1 MVNGNFSSVTVVGCG
16 VIGLSSGIRLLE
28 AGYPVTIMARDLP
41 PATTSNAAAAIW
53 YIYAVHPLER
63 ARHWALTSLA
73 VYRGLYALA
82 DSGIST
88 VVVRD
93 VSVTITSE
101 QWWQGLIDEVE
112 PVPLDGLPDGY
123 AQGYDITIPLIETP
137 LYMPFLLRRFAA
149 LGGAIEQRALTSL
162 DELYGEGR
170 LIVNCSGAWA
180 RALANDPEVY
190 PIQGQLVRVD
200 ALDITRGYMD
210 EHHPTQPTY
219 IIPRGDAVVL
229 GGTSYAG
236 RWGLEP
242 DADEAAQIAERC
254 AEVEPSVRGAR
265 IVGQSVGLRPGRKEV
280 RLEREQVTSS
290 CAVIHNYGH
299 GGAGFTLS
307 WGCAAEVVEIAQ
319 EGLRADD

>member
-1 MVNGNFSSVTVVGCG
+1 MANDNFSSVTVVGCG
-16 VIGLSSGIRLLE
+16 VIGLSSSIRLLE
-28 AGYPVTIMARDLP
+28 AGYPVTIVARDLP
-41 PATTSNAAAAIW
+41 SATTSNAAAAIW

-63 ARHWALTSLA
+63 ARQWALASLD
-73 VYRGLYALA
+73 VYRGLYGVEG
-82 DSGIST
+82 SGLSKI
-88 VVVRD
+88 VVRD
-93 VSVTITSE
+93 VAMTVTSE

-112 PVPLDGLPDGY
+112 SVPLDELSNGY

-137 LYMPFLLRRFAA
+137 LYLPFLLRRFQE
-149 LGGAIEQRALTSL
+149 LGGKIEQRALMSL

-180 RALANDPEVY
+180 RDLAHDPEVY

-200 ALDITRGYMD
+200 AQGITRGYMD

-219 IIPRGDAVVL
+219 VIPRGDSVVL
-229 GGTSYAG
+229 GGTSYAD
-236 RWGLEP
+236 RWELEP
-242 DADEAAQIAERC
+242 DAGEAAQIIERC

-280 RLEREQVTSS
+280 RLELEQVSPS

-307 WGCAAEVVEIAQ
+307 WGCADEVVGIAKRRT
-319 EGLRADD
+319 ED